1 MRPDLSSRAGV
12 LAYRDDLAERLDRAI
27 LDAGDLGLDL
37 VYDSLVELRGKVIAD
52 LTNRALGLADVLLL
66 PLDRPRPALV
76 IAYDRY
82 DDAAREGEIIAR
94 NQVAY
99 PLFVPGPVE
108 VMSR

>member
-1 MRPDLSSRAGV
+1 MRPELASRAGV

-27 LDAGDLGLDL
+27 LEAGDLGLDL
-37 VYDSLVELRGKVIAD
+37 VYDRLVELRAKVIAD
-52 LTNRALGLADVLLL
+52 LTRRALGLADVLVL

-82 DDAAREGEIIAR
+82 EDAGREAEIIAR
-94 NQVAY
+94 NKVAY